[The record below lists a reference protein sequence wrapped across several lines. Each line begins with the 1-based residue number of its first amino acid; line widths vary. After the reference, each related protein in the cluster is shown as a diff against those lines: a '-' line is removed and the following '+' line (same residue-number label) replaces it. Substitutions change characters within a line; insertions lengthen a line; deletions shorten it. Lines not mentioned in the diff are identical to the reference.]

1 MWKLSDL
8 THRKKPNFASK
19 REGLEALPSS
29 GLGSGWIEDSFIDAG
44 CTDNGF

>member
-19 REGLEALPSS
+19 REGLEALPS

-44 CTDNGF
+44 RTDNGF